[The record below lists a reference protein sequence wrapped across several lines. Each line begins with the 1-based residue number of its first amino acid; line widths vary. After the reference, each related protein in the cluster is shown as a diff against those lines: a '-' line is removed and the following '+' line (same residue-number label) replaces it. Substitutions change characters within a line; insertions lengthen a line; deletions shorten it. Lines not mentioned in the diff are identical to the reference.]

1 MDDPLPIPPSPRLT
15 PKRKR
20 DDLISE
26 QRISASASASASPIR
41 NHIRVTPI
49 FSFQAPNHLD
59 NVYGSLEDG
68 SSSPRTKV
76 AQKLRDLALV
86 EATGVEKRE
95 SGGGVTTS
103 ASASASATNVNK
115 NNLAF
120 PPASSPAPDAPTA
133 APVDPVASTTHDID
147 GPQETSRNIPQ
158 THSTTATTATMEFHG
173 GDTMQIDDED
183 DGAARKRMKWADEA
197 GPPLPHFEIPDIS
210 PGPNGESSANAAVP
224 LQSTEHAPLAPL
236 QDTIDPAVV
245 KIAPRTGA
253 VGRLQKSYPSIN
265 RLQDSKSRSRKR
277 AGTPPVAKRKVA
289 EQKTEEPEVID
300 PIRAALTWHEDE
312 ITVYDPE
319 DKDDDRRGM
328 DGIGFRPTPAIA
340 YQREQ
345 MRRRQ
350 LADYRRREENE
361 ARARRNQRRREQ
373 IGSGVGSSISE
384 MQKNHSM
391 SRVRFS
397 EGEPA
402 SVITT

>member
-1 MDDPLPIPPSPRLT
+1 MI
-15 PKRKR
+15 
-20 DDLISE
+20 
-26 QRISASASASASPIR
+26 
-41 NHIRVTPI
+41 V
-49 FSFQAPNHLD
+49 
-59 NVYGSLEDG
+59 
-68 SSSPRTKV
+68 
-76 AQKLRDLALV
+76 
-86 EATGVEKRE
+86 
-95 SGGGVTTS
+95 
-103 ASASASATNVNK
+103 
-115 NNLAF
+115 
-120 PPASSPAPDAPTA
+120 
-133 APVDPVASTTHDID
+133 
-147 GPQETSRNIPQ
+147 
-158 THSTTATTATMEFHG
+158 
-173 GDTMQIDDED
+173 
-183 DGAARKRMKWADEA
+183 
-197 GPPLPHFEIPDIS
+197 
-210 PGPNGESSANAAVP
+210 
-224 LQSTEHAPLAPL
+224 
-236 QDTIDPAVV
+236 
-245 KIAPRTGA
+245 
-253 VGRLQKSYPSIN
+253 
-265 RLQDSKSRSRKR
+265 
-277 AGTPPVAKRKVA
+277 
-289 EQKTEEPEVID
+289 